1 MVQVHA
7 TRVLICSKYSRFLKR
22 CTRRRERM
30 NNKPVLE
37 FHKGDDILIPI
48 TTITQIMI

>member
-1 MVQVHA
+1 MLGVFG
-7 TRVLICSKYSRFLKR
+7 K
-22 CTRRRERM
+22 
-30 NNKPVLE
+30 NKPVLE